1 MTLQT
6 QDPRTA
12 KNPTGP
18 VGNRPD
24 GMSGRSGS
32 APLGR
37 ELTAIGILTAF
48 RRRWVPALAVGIPAA
63 LLATSL
69 VWEFIPASFQSAAI
83 LKIEQNDPK
92 LINNNGG
99 RRETDFQFYRES
111 QKNYMLSRQVIT
123 AALRNPQVAECPT
136 LKPITHPVDWLM
148 GKLKTDDTISPEFLK
163 VVLEGQHPRDL
174 ALILNAVKDA
184 YLEQAVFM
192 SKNAKIDELRR
203 LEERYDEVN
212 KRVAAA
218 EDRIDK
224 LAENLGTGDAETAII
239 QQNLIRDDLDDLSK
253 TLREVNSRIR
263 AEEAARAALSQQGVL
278 PNQVDADGL
287 MGLGGGAMAPVADPH
302 VANNPALALQREL
315 IVLRLKIS
323 QFESQIRNPDHPD
336 LKNMKGQEQQILAAL
351 GGRNPTAPGAT
362 PVSRMDYL
370 IRQRDQLVA
379 DITQQKER
387 LAEFNSRSIELGAEH
402 RKIESDKK
410 LRDELRVT
418 KDQRSIELYA
428 PDRISVVQDANIP
441 EEPEAK
447 KKTQFAVLAGM
458 ATLGC
463 IVCGFTLV
471 EWLSYR
477 IGAASDISGEV
488 GLRLVGT
495 IPSPDRGG
503 LLGLGI
509 FAGKVDYDEWNR
521 AVTES
526 MDVVRTF
533 LMRHIDPTRSASILI
548 AGASANEGKTTVSC
562 QLAASLARTG
572 KRVALVDCDFRRPS
586 AHLMVEGQL
595 GPGLSEFLRGEKTL
609 DEIRQQTQAPGLSFI
624 GAGQVDQRV
633 LQLLA
638 IDGGRNLIQQI
649 KARFDFVI
657 IDTSPLLFVAEPSM
671 IAQNADIVLLATRKD
686 YSRVQYV
693 IQARD
698 SLRSLQVPLLG
709 AIMVGADSDFQR
721 QTYGY
726 QQEVVR
732 MVQESK
738 SGRPAAEDVP
748 GFQP

>member
-12 KNPTGP
+12 QNTTGRISS
-18 VGNRPD
+18 RPD
-24 GMSGRSGS
+24 GMSGRSGA

-63 LLATSL
+63 LLATAL
-69 VWEFIPASFQSAAI
+69 VWEFIPASFQSVAI
-83 LKIEQNDPK
+83 LKIEQYDPK
-92 LINNNGG
+92 LIDDHGG
-99 RRETDFQFYRES
+99 KRETDPHIYRES
-111 QKNYMLSRQVIT
+111 QKNYMLSRQVVT
-123 AALRNPQVAECPT
+123 AALRNPQVAESPT

-192 SKNAKIDELRR
+192 SKNAKINELRL
-203 LEERYDEVN
+203 LEERFEEIN
-212 KRVAAA
+212 KRVVAAQ
-218 EDRIDK
+218 DRIDN
-224 LAENLGTGDAETAII
+224 LAEKLGTGDSKTAII
-239 QQNLIRDDLDDLSK
+239 QQNLIQDNLDDLSK
-253 TLREVNSRIR
+253 TLRDVNSRIR
-263 AEEAARAALSQQGVL
+263 AEEAARASLTQQGVL
-278 PNQVDADGL
+278 PNQINADGL
-287 MGLGGGAMAPVADPH
+287 MGLGGGALAQAAEPN
-302 VANNPALALQREL
+302 VANNPAAALQREL
-315 IVLRLKIS
+315 VILRLKIA
-323 QFESQIRNPDHPD
+323 QFESQLKNPDHPD
-336 LKNMKGQEQQILAAL
+336 LKNMKRQEQQILVAL
-351 GGRNPTAPGAT
+351 GGGNPTVPGAN

-379 DITQQKER
+379 DIDQQKER
-387 LAEFNSRSIELGAEH
+387 LAEFNSRTIELETEK
-402 RKIESDKK
+402 RKIETDIK

-428 PDRISVVQDANIP
+428 PDRITVVQDANIP
-441 EEPEAK
+441 EEPEVK
-447 KKTQFAVLAGM
+447 KKTQLALLAGM
-458 ATLGC
+458 AALGC

-477 IGAASDISGEV
+477 IGAATDISSEV

-533 LMRHIDPTRSASILI
+533 LMRHIDPARPASILI

-586 AHLMVEGQL
+586 AHLMVEGQQ
-595 GPGLSEFLRGEKTL
+595 GPGLSEFLRGEKSL
-609 DEIRQQTQAPGLSFI
+609 DEIRQQTQAPGLFFI

-638 IDGGRNLIQQI
+638 VDGGRNLIQQL

-732 MVQESK
+732 MVQ
-738 SGRPAAEDVP
+738 
-748 GFQP
+748 

>member
-1 MTLQT
+1 
-6 QDPRTA
+6 
-12 KNPTGP
+12 
-18 VGNRPD
+18 
-24 GMSGRSGS
+24 
-32 APLGR
+32 
-37 ELTAIGILTAF
+37 
-48 RRRWVPALAVGIPAA
+48 
-63 LLATSL
+63 
-69 VWEFIPASFQSAAI
+69 
-83 LKIEQNDPK
+83 
-92 LINNNGG
+92 
-99 RRETDFQFYRES
+99 
-111 QKNYMLSRQVIT
+111 
-123 AALRNPQVAECPT
+123 
-136 LKPITHPVDWLM
+136 
-148 GKLKTDDTISPEFLK
+148 
-163 VVLEGQHPRDL
+163 
-174 ALILNAVKDA
+174 
-184 YLEQAVFM
+184 M

-203 LEERYDEVN
+203 LEERFDEIN
-212 KRVAAA
+212 KRVVAAQ
-218 EDRIDK
+218 DRIDK
-224 LAENLGTGDAETAII
+224 LAENLGTGDSKTAII
-239 QQNLIRDDLDDLSK
+239 QQNLIQDNLDDLSK

-263 AEEAARAALSQQGVL
+263 AEEAARASLTQQGVL
-278 PNQVDADGL
+278 PNQINADGL
-287 MGLGGGAMAPVADPH
+287 MGLGGAMAQAAEPNI
-302 VANNPALALQREL
+302 ANNPVLALQREL
-315 IVLRLKIS
+315 MVLRLKIS

-336 LKNMKGQEQQILAAL
+336 LKNMKRQEQQIVVAL
-351 GGRNPTAPGAT
+351 GGGNPAAPGAT

-370 IRQRDQLVA
+370 MRQRDQLAA
-379 DITQQKER
+379 DIEQQKER
-387 LAEFNSRSIELGAEH
+387 LTEFNSRTIELEAEK
-402 RKIESDKK
+402 RKIETDIK
-410 LRDELRVT
+410 LRDDLRVT

-441 EEPEAK
+441 EEPEVK
-447 KKTQFAVLAGM
+447 KKTQLALLAGM
-458 ATLGC
+458 AALGC

-477 IGAASDISGEV
+477 IGAATDISGEV
-488 GLRLVGT
+488 GMRLVGT

-533 LMRHIDPTRSASILI
+533 LMRHIDPARSASILI

-586 AHLMVEGQL
+586 AHLMVEGQQ

-638 IDGGRNLIQQI
+638 VDGGRNLIQQL

-732 MVQESK
+732 MVQ
-738 SGRPAAEDVP
+738 
-748 GFQP
+748 

>member
-12 KNPTGP
+12 QNTTGRISS
-18 VGNRPD
+18 RPD
-24 GMSGRSGS
+24 GMSGRSGA

-37 ELTAIGILTAF
+37 ELTAIGILTSF
-48 RRRWVPALAVGIPAA
+48 RRRWVPALAIGIPAA
-63 LLATSL
+63 LLATAL
-69 VWEFIPASFQSAAI
+69 VWEFIPASFQSVAI

-92 LINNNGG
+92 LINDNTG

-123 AALRNPQVAECPT
+123 AALRIPQVAECPT

-203 LEERYDEVN
+203 LEERFDEIN
-212 KRVAAA
+212 KRVVAAQ
-218 EDRIDK
+218 DRIDK
-224 LAENLGTGDAETAII
+224 LAENLGTGDSKTAII
-239 QQNLIRDDLDDLSK
+239 QQNLIQDNLDDLSK
-253 TLREVNSRIR
+253 TLRDVNSRIR
-263 AEEAARAALSQQGVL
+263 AEEAARASLTQQGVL
-278 PNQVDADGL
+278 PNQINADGL
-287 MGLGGGAMAPVADPH
+287 MGVGGALGPAAEPNNL
-302 VANNPALALQREL
+302 NNPTQALQREL
-315 IVLRLKIS
+315 IMLRLKIA
-323 QFESQIRNPDHPD
+323 QFEAQIRNPNHPD
-336 LKNMKGQEQQILAAL
+336 LKNMKRQEQQVLLAL
-351 GGRNPTAPGAT
+351 GGGNLSVPGTAPGTA

-370 IRQRDQLVA
+370 IRQRDQLIA
-379 DITQQKER
+379 DIDQQQER
-387 LAEFNSRSIELGAEH
+387 LAEFNSRTIELEAEK
-402 RKIESDKK
+402 RKIETDIK

-428 PDRISVVQDANIP
+428 PDRITVVQDANIP
-441 EEPEAK
+441 EEPEVK
-447 KKTQFAVLAGM
+447 KKTQLALLAGIG
-458 ATLGC
+458 TLGC

-477 IGAASDISGEV
+477 IGAATDISSEV

-503 LLGLGI
+503 LFGLGI

-533 LMRHIDPTRSASILI
+533 LMRHIDPARPASILI
-548 AGASANEGKTTVSC
+548 GGASANEGKTTVSC

-586 AHLMVEGQL
+586 AHLMVEGQQ
-595 GPGLSEFLRGEKTL
+595 GPGLSEFLRGEKSL

-638 IDGGRNLIQQI
+638 VDGGRNLIQQL

-686 YSRVQYV
+686 YSRVQYL

-726 QQEVVR
+726 QQELVR
-732 MVQESK
+732 MVQ
-738 SGRPAAEDVP
+738 
-748 GFQP
+748 

>member
-1 MTLQT
+1 M
-6 QDPRTA
+6 
-12 KNPTGP
+12 
-18 VGNRPD
+18 
-24 GMSGRSGS
+24 
-32 APLGR
+32 
-37 ELTAIGILTAF
+37 
-48 RRRWVPALAVGIPAA
+48 
-63 LLATSL
+63 
-69 VWEFIPASFQSAAI
+69 
-83 LKIEQNDPK
+83 
-92 LINNNGG
+92 
-99 RRETDFQFYRES
+99 
-111 QKNYMLSRQVIT
+111 
-123 AALRNPQVAECPT
+123 
-136 LKPITHPVDWLM
+136 
-148 GKLKTDDTISPEFLK
+148 
-163 VVLEGQHPRDL
+163 
-174 ALILNAVKDA
+174 ILNAVKDA

-203 LEERYDEVN
+203 LEERFDEIN
-212 KRVAAA
+212 KRVVAAQ
-218 EDRIDK
+218 DRIDK
-224 LAENLGTGDAETAII
+224 LAENLGTGDSKTAII
-239 QQNLIRDDLDDLSK
+239 QQNLIQDNLDDLSK

-263 AEEAARAALSQQGVL
+263 AEEAARASLTQQGVL
-278 PNQVDADGL
+278 PNQINADGL
-287 MGLGGGAMAPVADPH
+287 MGLGGAMGQAAEPN
-302 VANNPALALQREL
+302 VANNPVLALQREL
-315 IVLRLKIS
+315 VVLRLKIS
-323 QFESQIRNPDHPD
+323 QFESQIRNSDHPD
-336 LKNMKGQEQQILAAL
+336 LKNMKRQEQQILVAL
-351 GGRNPTAPGAT
+351 GGGNPAAPGAT

-370 IRQRDQLVA
+370 IRQRDQLAA
-379 DITQQKER
+379 DIEQQKER
-387 LAEFNSRSIELGAEH
+387 LTEFNSRTIELEAEK
-402 RKIESDKK
+402 RKIETDIK
-410 LRDELRVT
+410 LRDDLRVT

-441 EEPEAK
+441 EEPEVK
-447 KKTQFAVLAGM
+447 KKTQLALLAGM
-458 ATLGC
+458 AALGC

-477 IGAASDISGEV
+477 IGAATDISGEV
-488 GLRLVGT
+488 GMRLVGT

-533 LMRHIDPTRSASILI
+533 LMRHIDPARSASILI

-586 AHLMVEGQL
+586 AHLMVEGQQ
-595 GPGLSEFLRGEKTL
+595 GPGLSEFLRGEKSL

-638 IDGGRNLIQQI
+638 VDGGRNLIQQL

-693 IQARD
+693 IQACD

-732 MVQESK
+732 MVQ
-738 SGRPAAEDVP
+738 
-748 GFQP
+748 

>member
-12 KNPTGP
+12 QNTTGRISS
-18 VGNRPD
+18 RPD
-24 GMSGRSGS
+24 GMSGRSGA
-32 APLGR
+32 APIGR

-63 LLATSL
+63 LLATAM
-69 VWEFIPASFQSAAI
+69 VWEFIPASFQSVAI
-83 LKIEQNDPK
+83 LKIEQYDPK
-92 LINNNGG
+92 LIDNHGTG
-99 RRETDFQFYRES
+99 RETDPHIYRES
-111 QKNYMLSRQVIT
+111 QKNYMLSRQVVT
-123 AALRNPQVAECPT
+123 AALRNPQVADCPT

-203 LEERYDEVN
+203 LEERFDEIN
-212 KRVAAA
+212 KRVVAAQ
-218 EDRIDK
+218 DRIDK
-224 LAENLGTGDAETAII
+224 LAENLGTGDSKTAII
-239 QQNLIRDDLDDLSK
+239 QQNLIQDNLDDLSK
-253 TLREVNSRIR
+253 TLRDVNSRIR
-263 AEEAARAALSQQGVL
+263 AEEAARASLTQQGVL
-278 PNQVDADGL
+278 PNQINADGL
-287 MGLGGGAMAPVADPH
+287 MGLGGGALAPAAA
-302 VANNPALALQREL
+302 VANNADPAAALQREL
-315 IVLRLKIS
+315 VMLRLRIA
-323 QFESQIRNPDHPD
+323 QFEAQLKNPDHPD
-336 LKNMKGQEQQILAAL
+336 LKSMKRQEQQILVAL
-351 GGRNPTAPGAT
+351 GGGNPTAPGAA

-370 IRQRDQLVA
+370 IRQRDQLIA
-379 DITQQKER
+379 DIDQQKER
-387 LAEFNSRSIELGAEH
+387 LAEFNSRTIELEAEK
-402 RKIESDKK
+402 RKIETDIK

-428 PDRISVVQDANIP
+428 PDRITVVQDANIP
-441 EEPEAK
+441 EEPEVK
-447 KKTQFAVLAGM
+447 KKTQLSLLAGM

-477 IGAASDISGEV
+477 IGAATDISSEV

-533 LMRHIDPTRSASILI
+533 LMRHIDPARPASILI

-586 AHLMVEGQL
+586 AHLMVEGQQ
-595 GPGLSEFLRGEKTL
+595 GPGLSEYLRGEKTL

-638 IDGGRNLIQQI
+638 VDGGRNLIQQL

-732 MVQESK
+732 MVQ
-738 SGRPAAEDVP
+738 
-748 GFQP
+748 

>member
-12 KNPTGP
+12 QNTTGRISS
-18 VGNRPD
+18 RPD
-24 GMSGRSGS
+24 GMSGRSGA
-32 APLGR
+32 APMGR

-63 LLATSL
+63 LLATAM
-69 VWEFIPASFQSAAI
+69 VWEFIPASFQSVAI
-83 LKIEQNDPK
+83 LKIEQYDPK
-92 LINNNGG
+92 LIDNHGTG
-99 RRETDFQFYRES
+99 RETDPHIYRES
-111 QKNYMLSRQVIT
+111 QKNYMLSRQVVT
-123 AALRNPQVAECPT
+123 AALRNPQVADCPT

-203 LEERYDEVN
+203 LEERFDEIN
-212 KRVAAA
+212 KRVVAAQ
-218 EDRIDK
+218 DRIDK
-224 LAENLGTGDAETAII
+224 LAENLGTGDSKTAII
-239 QQNLIRDDLDDLSK
+239 QQNLIQDNLDDLSK
-253 TLREVNSRIR
+253 TLRDVNSRIR
-263 AEEAARAALSQQGVL
+263 AEEAARASLTQQGVL
-278 PNQVDADGL
+278 PNQINADGL
-287 MGLGGGAMAPVADPH
+287 MGLGGGALAPAAA
-302 VANNPALALQREL
+302 VANNADPAAALQREL
-315 IVLRLKIS
+315 VMLRLRIA
-323 QFESQIRNPDHPD
+323 QFEAQLKNPDHPD
-336 LKNMKGQEQQILAAL
+336 LKNMKRQEQQILVAL
-351 GGRNPTAPGAT
+351 GGGNPTAPGAA

-370 IRQRDQLVA
+370 IRQRDQLIA
-379 DITQQKER
+379 DIDQQKER
-387 LAEFNSRSIELGAEH
+387 LAEFNSRTIELEAEK
-402 RKIESDKK
+402 RKIETDIK

-428 PDRISVVQDANIP
+428 PDRITVVQDANIP
-441 EEPEAK
+441 EEPEVK
-447 KKTQFAVLAGM
+447 KKTQLSLLAGM

-477 IGAASDISGEV
+477 IGAATDISSEV

-533 LMRHIDPTRSASILI
+533 LMRHIDPARPASILI

-586 AHLMVEGQL
+586 AHLMVEGQQ
-595 GPGLSEFLRGEKTL
+595 GPGLSEYLRGEKTL

-638 IDGGRNLIQQI
+638 VDGGRNLIQQL

-732 MVQESK
+732 MVQ
-738 SGRPAAEDVP
+738 
-748 GFQP
+748 

>member
-12 KNPTGP
+12 QNTTGRISS
-18 VGNRPD
+18 RPD
-24 GMSGRSGS
+24 GMSGRSAVS
-32 APLGR
+32 PMGR

-63 LLATSL
+63 LLATAL
-69 VWEFIPASFQSAAI
+69 VWEFIPASFQSVAI

-92 LINNNGG
+92 LINDNGG

-203 LEERYDEVN
+203 LEERFDEIN
-212 KRVAAA
+212 KRVVAAQ
-218 EDRIDK
+218 DRIDK
-224 LAENLGTGDAETAII
+224 LAENLGTGDSKTAII
-239 QQNLIRDDLDDLSK
+239 QQNLIQDNLDDLSK
-253 TLREVNSRIR
+253 TLRDVNSRIR
-263 AEEAARAALSQQGVL
+263 AEEAARASLTQQGVL
-278 PNQVDADGL
+278 PNQINADGL
-287 MGLGGGAMAPVADPH
+287 MGLGGAALAPAAGAQNNADP
-302 VANNPALALQREL
+302 AAALQREL
-315 IVLRLKIS
+315 VMLRLRIA
-323 QFESQIRNPDHPD
+323 QFESQLKNPDHPD
-336 LKNMKGQEQQILAAL
+336 LKNMKRQEQQILVAL
-351 GGRNPTAPGAT
+351 GGGNPTDPGTT

-370 IRQRDQLVA
+370 VRQRDQLIA
-379 DITQQKER
+379 DIEQQKER
-387 LAEFNSRSIELGAEH
+387 LAEFNSRTIELEAEK
-402 RKIESDKK
+402 RKIETDIK

-428 PDRISVVQDANIP
+428 PDRITVVQDANIP
-441 EEPEAK
+441 EEPEVK
-447 KKTQFAVLAGM
+447 KKTQLALLAGM

-477 IGAASDISGEV
+477 IGAATDISSEV

-533 LMRHIDPTRSASILI
+533 LMRHIDPARPASILI

-586 AHLMVEGQL
+586 AHLMVDGQQ

-609 DEIRQQTQAPGLSFI
+609 EEIRQQTQAPGLSFI

-638 IDGGRNLIQQI
+638 VDGGRNLIQQL

-732 MVQESK
+732 MVQ
-738 SGRPAAEDVP
+738 
-748 GFQP
+748 

>member
-1 MTLQT
+1 
-6 QDPRTA
+6 
-12 KNPTGP
+12 
-18 VGNRPD
+18 
-24 GMSGRSGS
+24 
-32 APLGR
+32 
-37 ELTAIGILTAF
+37 
-48 RRRWVPALAVGIPAA
+48 
-63 LLATSL
+63 
-69 VWEFIPASFQSAAI
+69 
-83 LKIEQNDPK
+83 
-92 LINNNGG
+92 
-99 RRETDFQFYRES
+99 
-111 QKNYMLSRQVIT
+111 
-123 AALRNPQVAECPT
+123 
-136 LKPITHPVDWLM
+136 M

-203 LEERYDEVN
+203 LEERFDEIN
-212 KRVAAA
+212 KRVVAAQ
-218 EDRIDK
+218 DRIDK
-224 LAENLGTGDAETAII
+224 LAENLGTGDSKTAII
-239 QQNLIRDDLDDLSK
+239 QQNLIQDNLDDLSK

-263 AEEAARAALSQQGVL
+263 AEEAARASLTQQGVL
-278 PNQVDADGL
+278 PNQINADGL
-287 MGLGGGAMAPVADPH
+287 MGLGGAMAQAAEPN
-302 VANNPALALQREL
+302 VANNPVLALQREL
-315 IVLRLKIS
+315 MVLRLKIS

-336 LKNMKGQEQQILAAL
+336 LKNMKRQEQQILVAL
-351 GGRNPTAPGAT
+351 GGGNPAAPGAT

-370 IRQRDQLVA
+370 IRQRDQLAA
-379 DITQQKER
+379 DIEQQKER
-387 LAEFNSRSIELGAEH
+387 LTEFNSRTIELEAEK
-402 RKIESDKK
+402 RKIETDIK
-410 LRDELRVT
+410 LRDDLRVT

-441 EEPEAK
+441 EEPEVK
-447 KKTQFAVLAGM
+447 KKTQLALLAGM
-458 ATLGC
+458 AALGC

-477 IGAASDISGEV
+477 IGAATDISGEV
-488 GLRLVGT
+488 GMRLVGT

-533 LMRHIDPTRSASILI
+533 LMRHIDPARSASILI

-586 AHLMVEGQL
+586 AHLMVEGQQ

-638 IDGGRNLIQQI
+638 VDGGRNLIQQL

-732 MVQESK
+732 MVQ
-738 SGRPAAEDVP
+738 
-748 GFQP
+748 

>member
-1 MTLQT
+1 
-6 QDPRTA
+6 
-12 KNPTGP
+12 
-18 VGNRPD
+18 
-24 GMSGRSGS
+24 
-32 APLGR
+32 
-37 ELTAIGILTAF
+37 
-48 RRRWVPALAVGIPAA
+48 
-63 LLATSL
+63 
-69 VWEFIPASFQSAAI
+69 
-83 LKIEQNDPK
+83 
-92 LINNNGG
+92 
-99 RRETDFQFYRES
+99 
-111 QKNYMLSRQVIT
+111 
-123 AALRNPQVAECPT
+123 
-136 LKPITHPVDWLM
+136 M

-203 LEERYDEVN
+203 LEERFDEIN
-212 KRVAAA
+212 KRVVAAQ
-218 EDRIDK
+218 DRIDK
-224 LAENLGTGDAETAII
+224 LAENLGTGDSKTAII
-239 QQNLIRDDLDDLSK
+239 QQNLIQDNLDDLSK

-263 AEEAARAALSQQGVL
+263 AEEAARASLTQQGVL
-278 PNQVDADGL
+278 PNQINADGL
-287 MGLGGGAMAPVADPH
+287 MGLGGGMGQAAEPN
-302 VANNPALALQREL
+302 VANNPVLALQREL
-315 IVLRLKIS
+315 VVLRLKIA

-336 LKNMKGQEQQILAAL
+336 LKNMKRQEQQIVVAL
-351 GGRNPTAPGAT
+351 GGGNPAAPGAT

-370 IRQRDQLVA
+370 IRQRDQLAA
-379 DITQQKER
+379 DIEQQKER
-387 LAEFNSRSIELGAEH
+387 LTEFNSRTIELEAEK
-402 RKIESDKK
+402 RKIETDIK
-410 LRDELRVT
+410 LRDDLRVT

-441 EEPEAK
+441 EEPEVK
-447 KKTQFAVLAGM
+447 KKTQLALLAGM
-458 ATLGC
+458 AALGC

-477 IGAASDISGEV
+477 IGAATDISGEV
-488 GLRLVGT
+488 GMRLVGT

-533 LMRHIDPTRSASILI
+533 LMRHIDPARSASILI

-586 AHLMVEGQL
+586 AHLMVEGQQ
-595 GPGLSEFLRGEKTL
+595 GPGLSEFLRGEKSL

-638 IDGGRNLIQQI
+638 VDGGRNLIQQL

-732 MVQESK
+732 MVQ
-738 SGRPAAEDVP
+738 
-748 GFQP
+748 